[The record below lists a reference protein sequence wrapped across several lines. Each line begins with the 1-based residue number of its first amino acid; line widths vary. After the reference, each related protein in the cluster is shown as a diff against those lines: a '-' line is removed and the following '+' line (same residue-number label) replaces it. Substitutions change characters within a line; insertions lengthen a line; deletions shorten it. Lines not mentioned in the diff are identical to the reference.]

1 DPALVDDQGVGE
13 GADLDETIPITAR
26 SCQAG
31 GFQAQ
36 DRSGPAETDLGDEV
50 LKAVASGQGGP
61 RMPLIL
67 IDDLDPLLGPSQV
80 TRTPGQIILPGSA
93 GGVFAYLNHGGLADV
108 DLCQT
113 VEMIR
118 PDLRGERRNRH
129 RQTSRGLRWTLRS
142 QSGTQDA
149 PGTE

>member
-1 DPALVDDQGVGE
+1 
-13 GADLDETIPITAR
+13 
-26 SCQAG
+26 
-31 GFQAQ
+31 FQAQ
-36 DRSGPAETDLGDEV
+36 DRSGPTEADLGDEA

-80 TRTPGQIILPGSA
+80 ARTPGQIILPGSA
-93 GGVFAYLNHGGLADV
+93 GGVLADLNRGGLADI
-108 DLCQT
+108 DLRQP

-118 PDLRGERRNRH
+118 PDLGDERRNRH
-129 RQTSRGLRWTLRS
+129 GETSRGLRWTLRS
-142 QSGTQDA
+142 RSGTRGA